1 MATAKGVSE
10 EKRAIYLAAI
20 EKAMSNP
27 EYVQKEQKN
36 RNFLMFRKGEEMW
49 KLLRA
54 GQKVAEDAAYWKQ
67 SKQ

>member
-1 MATAKGVSE
+1 MATANGVSD
-10 EKRAIYLAAI
+10 KKSAVLLAAI

-36 RNFLMFRKGEEMW
+36 RNHLMFRKGKEMW
-49 KLLRA
+49 SLLRA

-67 SKQ
+67 GKQ